1 MLLSPTQ
8 ARQLLLHAFE
18 QRYAILAINA
28 DSHAAVTDCLEAARQ
43 ADAPVIIETSL
54 WQIKGHSYGLGDPV
68 LGVARYLADLMV
80 LANSERYRQVP
91 VVYHTDHIKGPETMR
106 ILQAAIQGIPA
117 GLHEQSLKL
126 FASTVSLDASDMS
139 EEENIDT
146 VLKLC
151 QLAEAAGV
159 DVTLE
164 MESAVD
170 DRITPAEETEKLI
183 GSVEALYPGKIALWA
198 PGVGTQHGFTSDD
211 GYSGFQ
217 TKTIEDNIQLLQKI
231 TGRNIGIA
239 LHGST
244 GLPNEKLQAASQC
257 GVTKVNWS
265 SESLYL
271 RNTAA
276 QAYFRDNAAKFE
288 RQHKEWKNSV
298 MDNGLSAHIAQSYV
312 PKVVERMHTLGAEG
326 QASQFIA
333 SLELMETL
341 G

>member
-8 ARQLLLHAFE
+8 SRQLLNHAFE
-18 QRYAILAINA
+18 HQYAILAINA
-28 DSHAAVTDCLEAARQ
+28 DSHAAVTDCLEAARL

-54 WQIKGHSYGLGDPV
+54 WQIKGHSYGFGDPI

-80 LANSERYRQVP
+80 LANSERYQHIP
-91 VVYHTDHIKGPETMR
+91 VIYHTDHIKGLETIG
-106 ILQAAIQGIPA
+106 ILQAAIQGVEVA
-117 GLHEQSLKL
+117 LHGQHLKL
-126 FASTVSLDASDMS
+126 CASTISLDASDMS
-139 EEENIDT
+139 EEQNIGHM
-146 VLKLC
+146 LHLC
-151 QLAEAAGV
+151 QLAMEAGV

-170 DRITPAEETEKLI
+170 DRITPPDETERLI
-183 GSVEALYPGKIALWA
+183 GAVEAKYPGKIALWA

-217 TKTIEDNIQLLQKI
+217 TKTIEDNVRLLHRL

-244 GLPNEKLQAASQC
+244 GLSAEKLSAAAKC

-271 RNTAA
+271 RSM
-276 QAYFRDNAAKFE
+276 AAKQYYLE
-288 RQHKEWKNSV
+288 NEDKLDRKHPDWKNTV
-298 MDNGLSAHIAQSYV
+298 MDNGVSRFVSERYV
-312 PKVVERMHTLGAEG
+312 PKVVERMKLLGGEG
-326 QASQFIA
+326 MASKF
-333 SLELMETL
+333 EV
-341 G
+341 

>member
-8 ARQLLLHAFE
+8 SRQLLNHAFE
-18 QRYAILAINA
+18 RQYAILAVNA
-28 DSHAAVTDCLEAARQ
+28 DSHAAVTDCLEAARL

-54 WQIKGHSYGLGDPV
+54 WQIKGHSYGFGDPI

-80 LANSERYRQVP
+80 LANSERYRHIP
-91 VVYHTDHIKGPETMR
+91 VIYHTDHIKGPETIG
-106 ILQAAIQGIPA
+106 ILQAAIKGIEV
-117 GLHEQSLKL
+117 GLHGQNLKL
-126 FASTVSLDASDMS
+126 CASTISLDASDMS
-139 EEENIDT
+139 EDQNIRHM
-146 VLKLC
+146 LQLC
-151 QLAEAAGV
+151 QFAEEARV

-170 DRITPAEETEKLI
+170 DRITPPDETERLI
-183 GSVEALYPGKIALWA
+183 GAVEAKYPGKIALWA

-217 TKTIEDNIQLLQKI
+217 TKTIEDNVRLLHRL

-244 GLPNEKLQAASQC
+244 GLSAEKLSAAAKC

-271 RNTAA
+271 RSMAA
-276 QAYFRDNAAKFE
+276 
-288 RQHKEWKNSV
+288 RQYYLENEDKLDRKHPDWKNTV
-298 MDNGLSAHIAQSYV
+298 MDNGVSGFVSERYV
-312 PKVVERMHTLGAEG
+312 SMVVERMKLLGGEG
-326 QASQFIA
+326 MASKFQV
-333 SLELMETL
+333 
-341 G
+341 

>member
-8 ARQLLLHAFE
+8 SRQLLNHAFE
-18 QRYAILAINA
+18 HNYAILAINA

-54 WQIKGHSYGLGDPV
+54 WQIKGHSYGYGDPI

-80 LANSERYRQVP
+80 LANSERYQHIP
-91 VVYHTDHIKGPETMR
+91 VIYHTDHIKGPETIG
-106 ILQAAIQGIPA
+106 ILQAAIQGIEVGPQ
-117 GLHEQSLKL
+117 GQNWKL
-126 FASTVSLDASDMS
+126 CASTISLDASDMS
-139 EEENIDT
+139 EEQNIQ
-146 VLKLC
+146 LMLQLC
-151 QLAEAAGV
+151 QLAEEAGV

-170 DRITPAEETEKLI
+170 DRITPPDETERLI
-183 GSVEALYPGKIALWA
+183 GAVEAKYPGKIALWA

-217 TKTIEDNIQLLQKI
+217 TKTIENNVRLLLQL

-244 GLPNEKLQAASQC
+244 GLSAEKLSAAAKC

-271 RNTAA
+271 RSTAA
-276 QAYFRDNAAKFE
+276 QQYYQENADKLE
-288 RQHKEWKNSV
+288 RKHPDWKNTV
-298 MDNGLSAHIAQSYV
+298 MDNGVSGFVSERYV
-312 PKVVERMHTLGAEG
+312 PKVVERMKLLGGEG
-326 QASQFIA
+326 RASDFKR
-333 SLELMETL
+333 
-341 G
+341 